1 MNIVLINTIVNY
13 DNNDRSTIQQY
24 NKENFK

>member
-13 DNNDRSTIQQY
+13 DNNDRSTIQQH